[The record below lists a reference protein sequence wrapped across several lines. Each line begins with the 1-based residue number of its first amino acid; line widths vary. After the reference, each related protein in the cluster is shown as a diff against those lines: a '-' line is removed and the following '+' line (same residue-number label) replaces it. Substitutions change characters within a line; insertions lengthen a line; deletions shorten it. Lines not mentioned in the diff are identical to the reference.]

1 MLTVMFCHCML
12 FTNLCIFMTN
22 GPPGARYN
30 QPQSG
35 CFDETTFRLVFQ
47 NDATKVAPPRKKES
61 FDCGDNLSS
70 HLSDAIYN

>member
-1 MLTVMFCHCML
+1 
-12 FTNLCIFMTN
+12 MTN

-47 NDATKVAPPRKKES
+47 NDATKFVPPRKKES
-61 FDCGDNLSS
+61 FDWW
-70 HLSDAIYN
+70 